1 MVKLL
6 SVGHSTHSA
15 EAFLALLHAHRV
27 TRLADVRTIPQSR
40 RHPHFSREVL
50 AAYLVSNGID
60 YRHMPE
66 LGGLRRP
73 GPDSPN
79 GGWQHPAFRGYADHM
94 ATPAFQST
102 LDTLIAWGS
111 TDLLAIMCAESKWW
125 QCHRRLIA
133 DALVARGHEVYHIM
147 SPRQAVVH
155 QLTPFARVT
164 AQKVQYPEVI

>member
-1 MVKLL
+1 
-6 SVGHSTHSA
+6 
-15 EAFLALLHAHRV
+15 
-27 TRLADVRTIPQSR
+27 
-40 RHPHFSREVL
+40 
-50 AAYLVSNGID
+50 
-60 YRHMPE
+60 MPE

-73 GPDSPN
+73 RPDSPN

-94 ATPAFQST
+94 ATPAFQSA

-111 TDLLAIMCAESKWW
+111 THVLAIMCAESKWW

-133 DALVARGHEVYHIM
+133 DALVARGHEVFHIM

-164 AQKVQYPEVI
+164 AQKVQYPALI

>member
-1 MVKLL
+1 VKFL
-6 SVGHSTHSA
+6 SVGHSTHAA
-15 EAFLALLHAHRV
+15 EAFLALLRAHGV
-27 TRLADVRTIPQSR
+27 NRLADVRTIPQSR
-40 RHPHFSREVL
+40 RHPHFSREAL
-50 AAYLVSNGID
+50 AAYLVNNGIE

-73 GPDSPN
+73 RPDSPN

-94 ATPAFQST
+94 GTPAFEHA
-102 LDTLIAWGS
+102 LDALVAYGS

-133 DALVARGHEVYHIM
+133 DALVARGHEVYHVM

-155 QLTPFARVT
+155 EMTPFSRVT
-164 AQKVQYPEVI
+164 AQKVQYPALI